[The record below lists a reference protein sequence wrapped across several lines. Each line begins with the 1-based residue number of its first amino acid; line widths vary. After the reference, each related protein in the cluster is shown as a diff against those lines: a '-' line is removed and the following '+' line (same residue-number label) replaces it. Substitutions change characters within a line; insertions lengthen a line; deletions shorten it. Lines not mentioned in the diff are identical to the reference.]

1 MSKKNIKTKEG
12 SFAFYE
18 FAIFSSMLLWLFPIG
33 LITGLINGFTALN
46 IAIAI
51 SGIMHFLIAL
61 YMLCKN
67 TPMNNLIQI
76 TSTIICSLSVIYFAK
91 LNLIDNITPNLCYI
105 VSGTEFLTIIA
116 MVVAIVF
123 AIFKK
128 QNKSV

>member
-1 MSKKNIKTKEG
+1 MSEKNIKTKEG
-12 SFAFYE
+12 SFAFYA

-33 LITGLINGFTALN
+33 LIAGLINGFVALN
-46 IAIAI
+46 IAVSI
-51 SGIMHFLIAL
+51 SGIMHFLIAV
-61 YMLCKN
+61 YMLRKN

-76 TSTIICSLSVIYFAK
+76 ALTIICSLSVIYFAK

-105 VSGTEFLTIIA
+105 VSGIEFFTIIA
-116 MVVAIVF
+116 IIVAIVF